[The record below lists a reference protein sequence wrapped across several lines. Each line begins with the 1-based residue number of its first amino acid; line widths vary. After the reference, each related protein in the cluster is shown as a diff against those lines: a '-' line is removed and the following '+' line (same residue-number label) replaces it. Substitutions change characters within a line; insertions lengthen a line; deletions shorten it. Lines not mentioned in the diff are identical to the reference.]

1 MVFITTGLFLI
12 YPILTI
18 PLIVIGSIRDKKH
31 RIIYMIMLALDIA
44 LMSLQLDPSKY
55 GLDLNVYFSTMD
67 IMKQMRIETF
77 LQIYITQK
85 EFLTNLLFY
94 IYANI
99 GNYNLWIFT
108 VTFLCYGILFY
119 IIADYAKIKNISSRE
134 YIIIMLICILFYNN
148 LFAIT
153 GIRNS
158 VAMMIFLLAI
168 YLEYF
173 KEKKNI
179 LWRILYI
186 IPCFIHMSM
195 IIGII
200 LRLGMIFYKNKTK
213 KYVIFVLIIYAI
225 SPSAILYIANKLNG
239 SAIFSDLYAKTTHY
253 VNGTGVGLINNIYNL
268 LKLIGF
274 INLFI
279 IFEKNYKNQNCNQ
292 KNITELICLF
302 TFFSFNYEV
311 VRDRW
316 YDGCIVLLAL
326 SFVNNIKEYIKIRGI
341 YKIILRMILIFMII
355 VQANSLMKIN
365 YNELMRE
372 TYNKTLLQNFRETN
386 Y

>member
-31 RIIYMIMLALDIA
+31 RIIYMIMLAFDIA
-44 LMSLQLDPSKY
+44 LISLQLDPSKY

-94 IYANI
+94 IYASI

-119 IIADYAKIKNISSRE
+119 IIADYAKIKGISNRE

-153 GIRNS
+153 GLRNS
-158 VAMMIFLLAI
+158 VAMMIFLLAV

-179 LWRILYI
+179 SWRILYI

-200 LRLGMIFYKNKTK
+200 LRLSMIFYKNKTK
-213 KYVIFVLIIYAI
+213 KYVIFMLIIYAT
-225 SPSAILYIANKLNG
+225 SPSIILYTASKLNG
-239 SAIFSDLYAKTTHY
+239 TAIFSDLYAKTTHY
-253 VNGTGVGLINNIYNL
+253 VNGIGAGLIDNIYNL

-279 IFEKNYKNQNCNQ
+279 ILEKTYKNQKCNQ

-316 YDGCIVLLAL
+316 YDGCIVLLSL
-326 SFVNNIKEYIKIRGI
+326 SFINNIKEYVKIRGI
-341 YKIILRMILIFMII
+341 YKIILSMILIFMII
-355 VQANSLMKIN
+355 VQTNSLIKIN

-372 TYNKTLLQNFRETN
+372 TYSKTLLQNFRKES
-386 Y
+386 